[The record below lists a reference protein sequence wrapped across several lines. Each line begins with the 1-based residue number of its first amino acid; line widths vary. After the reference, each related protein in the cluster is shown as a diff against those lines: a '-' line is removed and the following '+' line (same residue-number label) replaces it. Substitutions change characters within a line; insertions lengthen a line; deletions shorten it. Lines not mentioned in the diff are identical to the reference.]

1 MEVPNNSPFDETQ
14 TVHISGNPVDEPP
27 TVHISGN
34 PTNGFTAPYVIGRSK
49 SSGPKIFGIIAIMMA
64 VISTLFNFYGL
75 LSVESTLDNY
85 EQIGIDVTMSINIWV
100 YISSVVGI
108 IYSII
113 FGYAGLQLYN
123 YQKKSI
129 FIGLAAVGISLA
141 SGIIGSVIMGDM
153 TQNDEIGGI
162 LTGIGIFT
170 NIICNVCCGLVI
182 LMPLLINGEDLE

>member
-1 MEVPNNSPFDETQ
+1 MEGPNNSPFDEPQ
-14 TVHISGNPVDEPP
+14 TVHISGNPVNEPP

-34 PTNGFTAPYVIGRSK
+34 PTSGFTAPYVTGRSK
-49 SSGPKIFGIIAIMMA
+49 SSGPKIFGIIAIMIA
-64 VISTLFNFYGL
+64 VLGTLINFFGL

-85 EQIGIDVTMSINIWV
+85 EQIGIDVTRNMNIWI
-100 YISSVVGI
+100 YISPVIGI

-129 FIGLAAVGISLA
+129 FIALATVGISLA
-141 SGIIGSVIMGDM
+141 SGIIGSVIMGN
-153 TQNDEIGGI
+153 TPQNDELG
-162 LTGIGIFT
+162 GIFT
-170 NIICNVCCGLVI
+170 GLGIFFTIICNACCGLVI

>member
-1 MEVPNNSPFDETQ
+1 MEGPNNSPF
-14 TVHISGNPVDEPP
+14 DEPP

-34 PTNGFTAPYVIGRSK
+34 PVNEPPTVHISGNPTSGFTAPYVTGRSK

-64 VISTLFNFYGL
+64 VIGTLFHFGSL

-85 EQIGIDVTMSINIWV
+85 KRFGIDVTMNIIIWT
-100 YISSVVGI
+100 YIRSVIGI
-108 IYSII
+108 TYSII

-129 FIGLAAVGISLA
+129 FIALASVGISLA
-141 SGIIGSVIMGDM
+141 SGIIGSVIMGN
-153 TQNDEIGGI
+153 TPQNDELG
-162 LTGIGIFT
+162 GIFT
-170 NIICNVCCGLVI
+170 GLGIFFTIICNACCGLVI